1 MELGEGAYGTFWK
14 LLAGNERY
22 VLLSR
27 DAGYPEDLERLTG
40 RLGSWKNPPPGTPT
54 KGQEPDKDHQLG
66 QKVEDL
72 HDPIARENFR
82 VVVIKP
88 EEVEQLDI
96 SDPATARRWKYKF
109 VVEKGQG
116 AEAKGEWKTEELW
129 P

>member
-1 MELGEGAYGTFWK
+1 MVVG
-14 LLAGNERY
+14 
-22 VLLSR
+22 VV
-27 DAGYPEDLERLTG
+27 ERLIDYV
-40 RLGSWKNPPPGTPT
+40 GSWKNPPPGTAT
-54 KGQEPDKDHQLG
+54 NGQEPDKEHQLG

-88 EEVEQLDI
+88 EEVEQLDL
-96 SDPATARRWKYKF
+96 SDPATARRWKYTF

-116 AEAKGEWKTEELW
+116 ADAKGEWKVEELW